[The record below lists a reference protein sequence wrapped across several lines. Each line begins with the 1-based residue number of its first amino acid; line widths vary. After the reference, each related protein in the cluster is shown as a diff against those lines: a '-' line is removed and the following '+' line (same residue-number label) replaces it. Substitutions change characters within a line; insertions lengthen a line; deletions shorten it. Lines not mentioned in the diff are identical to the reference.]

1 MEKIVN
7 FFKDKSYGFYVTL
20 ISILFTIITF
30 SVYVSSYGKYDSY
43 MSWEGFY
50 FMVAGA
56 VLALIAIVIKKYS
69 WAPIVLAATN
79 YIGLLYYILKIY
91 NYVVVV
97 LVGIDLASFSPAFI
111 VCTTLFAINVV
122 ISTSNVFF
130 KQSDPTKLAVK
141 ESI

>member
-111 VCTTLFAINVV
+111 ACTTLFAINVV
-122 ISTSNVFF
+122 ISTFNVFF

>member
-50 FMVAGA
+50 FMIAGA
-56 VLALIAIVIKKYS
+56 VLALITIVIKKYS
-69 WAPIVLAATN
+69 WAPIILATTN
-79 YIGLLYYILKIY
+79 YIGLLYYILKLY

-97 LVGIDLASFSPAFI
+97 LVGIDLASFSPSFI
-111 VCTTLFAINVV
+111 MCTTLFAINVV
-122 ISTSNVFF
+122 ISTCNVFF
-130 KQSDPTKLAVK
+130 KQSDPIKVEAKGTN
-141 ESI
+141 